1 MTSTHRDKRLLVL
14 LAAGAVLLAG
24 CGGGGGG
31 GDTESAQSSSTTP
44 SATTVNPSDM
54 QNEQAPPERL
64 QIDVQVKGGEV
75 TPTNQQLEARVNQPI
90 VVTVNSDAA
99 DELHVHSNPEHT
111 FKIEAKPAQQ
121 FQFTVG
127 VPGNV
132 DIELHQLGKTIA
144 TVQVQP

>member
-1 MTSTHRDKRLLVL
+1 M

-24 CGGGGGG
+24 CSGG
-31 GDTESAQSSSTTP
+31 GDSENAQSASTTP

-54 QNEQAPPERL
+54 QDEQAPPDRL
-64 QIDVQVKGGEV
+64 LIDVTIKGGQV
-75 TPTNQQLEARVNQPI
+75 NPTNAQLEAKVNEPI
-90 VVTVNSDAA
+90 VVKVDSDAA
-99 DELHVHSNPEHT
+99 DELHVHSSPEHT

-127 VPGNV
+127 VPGKV
-132 DIELHQLGKTIA
+132 DIELHQLGTTVA